1 MTSRL
6 PILDRAPE
14 QKTRKEKSKGA
25 SGGGIENGRR
35 RAVWRCRRSRGA
47 IARDRVRKHGE
58 EDCRRHDVKRMRR
71 SGDGLLL
78 DRRLEL
84 ISVGLEQRCDL
95 KKRGLGLGLL
105 VLV

>member
-25 SGGGIENGRR
+25 SGGWIENGRR

-47 IARDRVRKHGE
+47 IAGARVREHGE
-58 EDCRRHDVKRMRR
+58 EDCRRHDVNRMRK
-71 SGDGLLL
+71 SGDGLALAEPPRV
-78 DRRLEL
+78 DQHRPRAAMRFE
-84 ISVGLEQRCDL
+84 EARP
-95 KKRGLGLGLL
+95 
-105 VLV
+105 

>member
-1 MTSRL
+1 MQVAVGLRM
-6 PILDRAPE
+6 A
-14 QKTRKEKSKGA
+14 GA
-25 SGGGIENGRR
+25 ARSGAAGEV
-35 RAVWRCRRSRGA
+35 AARSRG
-47 IARDRVRKHGE
+47 IAFASTGRKTAG
-58 EDCRRHDVKRMRR
+58 VMTS
-71 SGDGLLL
+71 SGCGSLAMGLLLL